1 MFFVYVILILDCFI
15 KGVLETDFLQKLD
28 QIKYERGLKSNSEL
42 ARACGVPY
50 TTIDGFYK
58 KGYEN
63 AKISTLKKIAEAFN
77 VSLDWLIL
85 DRSPDEYT
93 AAEKSLVRSWRRA
106 DDDHRNIAATA
117 LGFVYIQQKEKEA

>member
-1 MFFVYVILILDCFI
+1 M
-15 KGVLETDFLQKLD
+15 DFLQKLE
-28 QIKYERGLKSNSEL
+28 QLKNEHGFTKNTEL

-77 VSLDWLIL
+77 VSLDWFVL
-85 DRSPDEYT
+85 DNCPEEYT
-93 AAEKSLVRSWRRA
+93 SIEKTLLSAWRQATEKDRITAAS
-106 DDDHRNIAATA
+106 A
-117 LGFVYIQQKEKEA
+117 LGFVYIQPKEKEA